1 MIKVLFVLVL
11 VLFVAQIIRVFEIS
25 SRIKQNGN
33 EVSDGSNNI
42 NGILLLLAGIGLI
55 VFFFW
60 QRAEWMDQTLQA
72 PASEHGVM
80 IDKLWD
86 TTMGLI
92 MFVFLLLTP
101 MLFGIAYYFRGRKD
115 RKASFITHN
124 NKLEFFWTAIPA
136 VTLLA
141 LISYG
146 LNVWGKIVNQ
156 DVSDAIVIELYAKQ
170 FGWSAR
176 YAGEDNKLGS
186 ANVRYVGGRNELGVI
201 SKNTKEGQIK
211 AIDEKI
217 EKLLTE
223 IENSNNPAEKK
234 LKSARVEKLEK
245 KRKTLLT
252 YFITTSEE
260 QLLAAEDDV
269 VTKELH
275 LPVGKKVLF
284 KFRSQD
290 IIHSAF
296 LPHFRVQMNCVPGT
310 TTQFAFTPTVTS
322 NDMKK
327 ELDNELFEYVLL
339 CNKICG
345 NAHYNMQMKVV
356 VESEEDFND
365 WMDTQNE
372 NKIINL

>member
-25 SRIKQNGN
+25 SRINKNGN